1 MFAVTFITQV
11 LNGLQ
16 LGSIYALVAL
26 GYTMVYGIIL
36 LLNFA
41 HGDIIMVGAYISWLV
56 MSKLG
61 LNPAIAVVLSIAG
74 CMLLGVLIDKVAYA
88 PLRDAPRLSIL
99 ITAIGVSY
107 FLENGSQLLFGAD
120 AKVVPAYTS
129 VSNIQVGDLTLSFSA
144 IVTVVVTAIATVVLT
159 FLVQKTKLG
168 KAMRAVSEDMGA
180 ARLMGINVNTTI
192 SFTFA
197 VGSALAGIGAVLY
210 CMAYTQ
216 ASPTMGIMLGTK
228 AFVAAVLG
236 GIGSIP
242 GAVIGGLLV
251 GFAEVFVSAIGLSVW
266 QDAVVFLLLIVVLI
280 VKPTGLLG
288 RPMTEKV

>member
-1 MFAVTFITQV
+1 MFLTQV

-41 HGDIIMVGAYISWLV
+41 HGDIIMFGSYVAWIALV
-56 MSKLG
+56 QLG
-61 LNPAIAVVLSIAG
+61 LNPAIAVLLAVFG
-74 CMLLGVLIDKVAYA
+74 CVVLGVLIDKVAYA
-88 PLRDAPRLSIL
+88 PLREAPRLSIL

-107 FLENGSQLLFGAD
+107 LLENGVQLLLGAD
-120 AKVVPAYTS
+120 AKVVPSIIDLGT
-129 VSNIQVGDLTLSFSA
+129 VQVFGSTLSGTA
-144 IVTVVVTAIATVVLT
+144 LLTVAVTIVATVVLT
-159 FLVQKTKLG
+159 LLVQKTRLG

-180 ARLMGINVNTTI
+180 ARLMGVNVNSTI

-197 VGSALAGIGAVLY
+197 VGSALAGIAAILY
-210 CMAYTQ
+210 TMAYQQ
-216 ASPTMGIMLGTK
+216 ASPTMGVMLGTK

-242 GAVIGGLLV
+242 GAVIGGLIV
-251 GFAEVFVSAIGLSVW
+251 GFSEVFVAAFGLSVW
-266 QDAVVFLLLIVVLI
+266 QDAVVFLLLILVLV

-288 RPMTEKV
+288 RPVTEKV

>member
-1 MFAVTFITQV
+1 VTILTQV

-41 HGDIIMVGAYISWLV
+41 HGDIIMVGAYISWIV
-56 MSKLG
+56 MSQLG
-61 LNPAIAVVLSIAG
+61 LSPVLAIVLSIAG
-74 CMLLGVLIDKVAYA
+74 CAVLGVLIDKVAYQ
-88 PLRDAPRLSIL
+88 PLREAPRMSLL

-107 FLENGSQLLFGAD
+107 FLENGAQLIFGAD
-120 AKVVPAYTS
+120 AKVVPEYFELPNMS
-129 VSNIQVGDLTLSFSA
+129 IGDVSLSANA
-144 IVTVVVTAIATVVLT
+144 IITIVVTAVSTIVLT
-159 FLVQKTKLG
+159 ILVQKTKLG

-180 ARLMGINVNTTI
+180 ARLMGINVNNTI

-210 CMAYTQ
+210 SMAYSQ
-216 ASPTMGIMLGTK
+216 ATPTMGIMLGTK

-266 QDAVVFLLLIVVLI
+266 QDAVVFLLLIIVLVVR
-280 VKPTGLLG
+280 PTGILG

>member
-1 MFAVTFITQV
+1 MFLTQV

-41 HGDIIMVGAYISWLV
+41 HGDIIMFGSYVAWIALV
-56 MSKLG
+56 QLG
-61 LNPAIAVVLSIAG
+61 LNPAIAVLLAIFG
-74 CMLLGVLIDKVAYA
+74 CVVLGVLIDKVAYA
-88 PLRDAPRLSIL
+88 PLREAPRLSIL

-107 FLENGSQLLFGAD
+107 LLENGVQLLLGAD
-120 AKVVPAYTS
+120 TKVVPSIIDLGT
-129 VSNIQVGDLTLSFSA
+129 VQVFGSTLSGTA
-144 IVTVVVTAIATVVLT
+144 LLTVAVTIVATVVLT
-159 FLVQKTKLG
+159 LLVQKTRLG

-180 ARLMGINVNTTI
+180 ARLMGVNVNSTI

-197 VGSALAGIGAVLY
+197 VGSALAGIAAILY
-210 CMAYTQ
+210 SMAYQ
-216 ASPTMGIMLGTK
+216 QVSPTMGVMLGTK

-242 GAVIGGLLV
+242 GAVIGGLIV
-251 GFAEVFVSAIGLSVW
+251 GFSEVFVAAFGLSVW
-266 QDAVVFLLLIVVLI
+266 QDAVVFLLLILVLV

-288 RPMTEKV
+288 RPVTEKV

>member
-1 MFAVTFITQV
+1 MFLTQV

-41 HGDIIMVGAYISWLV
+41 HGDIIMFGSYVAWIALV
-56 MSKLG
+56 QLG
-61 LNPAIAVVLSIAG
+61 LNPAIAVLLAIFG
-74 CMLLGVLIDKVAYA
+74 CVALGVLIDKVAYA
-88 PLRDAPRLSIL
+88 PLREAPRLSIL

-107 FLENGSQLLFGAD
+107 LLENGVQLLLGAD
-120 AKVVPAYTS
+120 AKVVPSIIDLGT
-129 VSNIQVGDLTLSFSA
+129 VQVFGSTLSGTA
-144 IVTVVVTAIATVVLT
+144 LLTVAVTIVATVVLT
-159 FLVQKTKLG
+159 LLVQKTRLG

-180 ARLMGINVNTTI
+180 ARLMGVNVNSTI

-197 VGSALAGIGAVLY
+197 VGSALAGIAAILY
-210 CMAYTQ
+210 SMAYQ
-216 ASPTMGIMLGTK
+216 QVSPTMGVMLGTK

-242 GAVIGGLLV
+242 GAVIGGLIV
-251 GFAEVFVSAIGLSVW
+251 GFSEVFVAAFGLSVW
-266 QDAVVFLLLIVVLI
+266 QDAVVFLLLILVLV

-288 RPMTEKV
+288 RPVTEKV

>member
-1 MFAVTFITQV
+1 MFLTQV

-41 HGDIIMVGAYISWLV
+41 HGDIIMFGSYVAWIALV
-56 MSKLG
+56 QLG
-61 LNPAIAVVLSIAG
+61 LNPAIAVLLAIFG
-74 CMLLGVLIDKVAYA
+74 CVLLGVLIDKVAYA
-88 PLRDAPRLSIL
+88 PLREAPRLSIL

-107 FLENGSQLLFGAD
+107 LLENGVQLLLGAD
-120 AKVVPAYTS
+120 AKVVPSIIDLGT
-129 VSNIQVGDLTLSFSA
+129 VQVFGSTLSGTA
-144 IVTVVVTAIATVVLT
+144 LLTVAATIVATVVLT
-159 FLVQKTKLG
+159 LLVQKTRLG

-180 ARLMGINVNTTI
+180 ARLMGVNVNSTI

-197 VGSALAGIGAVLY
+197 VGSALAGIAAILY
-210 CMAYTQ
+210 SMAYQ
-216 ASPTMGIMLGTK
+216 QVSPTMGVMLGTK

-242 GAVIGGLLV
+242 GAVIGGLIV
-251 GFAEVFVSAIGLSVW
+251 GFSEVFVAAFGLSVW
-266 QDAVVFLLLIVVLI
+266 QDAVVFLLLILVLV

-288 RPMTEKV
+288 RPVTEKV

>member
-1 MFAVTFITQV
+1 MFLTQV

-41 HGDIIMVGAYISWLV
+41 HGDIIMFGSYVAWIALV
-56 MSKLG
+56 QMG
-61 LNPAIAVVLSIAG
+61 LNPALAVLLAIFG
-74 CMLLGVLIDKVAYA
+74 CVVLGVLIDKVAYA
-88 PLRDAPRLSIL
+88 PLREAPRLSIL

-107 FLENGSQLLFGAD
+107 LLENGVQLLLGAD
-120 AKVVPAYTS
+120 AKVVPSIIDLGT
-129 VSNIQVGDLTLSFSA
+129 VQVFGSTLSGTA
-144 IVTVVVTAIATVVLT
+144 LLTVAVTIVATVVLT
-159 FLVQKTKLG
+159 LLVQKTRLG

-180 ARLMGINVNTTI
+180 ARLMGVNVNSTI

-197 VGSALAGIGAVLY
+197 VGSALAGIAAILY
-210 CMAYTQ
+210 STAYQ
-216 ASPTMGIMLGTK
+216 QVSPTMGVMLGTK

-242 GAVIGGLLV
+242 GAVIGGLIV
-251 GFAEVFVSAIGLSVW
+251 GFSEVFVAAFGLSVW
-266 QDAVVFLLLIVVLI
+266 QDAVVFLLLILVLV

-288 RPMTEKV
+288 RPVTEKV

>member
-1 MFAVTFITQV
+1 MFLTQV

-41 HGDIIMVGAYISWLV
+41 HGDIIMFGSYVAWIALV
-56 MSKLG
+56 QLG
-61 LNPAIAVVLSIAG
+61 LNPAIAVLLAIFG
-74 CMLLGVLIDKVAYA
+74 CVVLGVLIDKVAYA
-88 PLRDAPRLSIL
+88 PLREAPRLSTL

-107 FLENGSQLLFGAD
+107 LLENGVQLLLGAD
-120 AKVVPAYTS
+120 AKVVPSIIDLGT
-129 VSNIQVGDLTLSFSA
+129 VQVFGSTLSGTA
-144 IVTVVVTAIATVVLT
+144 LLTVAVTIVATVVLT
-159 FLVQKTKLG
+159 LLVQKTRLG

-180 ARLMGINVNTTI
+180 ARLMGVNVNSTI

-197 VGSALAGIGAVLY
+197 VGSALAGIAAILY
-210 CMAYTQ
+210 SMAYQ
-216 ASPTMGIMLGTK
+216 QVSPTMGVMLGTK

-242 GAVIGGLLV
+242 GAVIGGLIV
-251 GFAEVFVSAIGLSVW
+251 GFSEVFVAAFGLSVW
-266 QDAVVFLLLIVVLI
+266 QDAVVFLLLILVLV

-288 RPMTEKV
+288 RPVTEKV

>member
-1 MFAVTFITQV
+1 MCVVTFLTQL
-11 LNGLQ
+11 LNGLS

-41 HGDIIMVGAYISWLV
+41 HGDIIMVGGYLAWIALSV
-56 MSKLG
+56 LG
-61 LNPAIAVVLSIAG
+61 LHPALAVLMSVGG
-74 CMLLGVLIDKVAYA
+74 CMLLGVVIDKIAYA

-107 FLENGSQLLFGAD
+107 FLENGGQLVFGAA
-120 AKVVPAYTS
+120 AKVVPS
-129 VSNIQVGDLTLSFSA
+129 FGDFGSLSFGD
-144 IVTVVVTAIATVVLT
+144 VTFKGSSILTILVTAAATLILT

-180 ARLMGINVNTTI
+180 ARLMGINVNNTI

-197 VGSALAGIGAVLY
+197 VGSALAGIGSVLY

-216 ASPTMGIMLGTK
+216 ITPTMGIMLGTK

-242 GAVIGGLLV
+242 GAVIGGLIV
-251 GFAEVFVSAIGLSVW
+251 GLAEVAVSAVGLSVW
-266 QDAVVFLLLIVVLI
+266 QDAVVFLLLIIVLVI
-280 VKPTGLLG
+280 KPTGLLG

>member
-1 MFAVTFITQV
+1 MFLTQV

-41 HGDIIMVGAYISWLV
+41 HGDIIMFGSYVAWIALV
-56 MSKLG
+56 QLG
-61 LNPAIAVVLSIAG
+61 LNPAIAVLLAIFG
-74 CMLLGVLIDKVAYA
+74 CVVLGVLIDKVAYA
-88 PLRDAPRLSIL
+88 PLREAPRLSIL

-107 FLENGSQLLFGAD
+107 LLENGVQLLLGAD
-120 AKVVPAYTS
+120 AKVVPSIIDLGT
-129 VSNIQVGDLTLSFSA
+129 VQVFGSTLSGTA
-144 IVTVVVTAIATVVLT
+144 LLTVAVTIVATVVLT
-159 FLVQKTKLG
+159 LLVQKTRLG

-180 ARLMGINVNTTI
+180 ARLMGVNVNSTI

-197 VGSALAGIGAVLY
+197 VGSALAGIAAILY
-210 CMAYTQ
+210 SMAYQ
-216 ASPTMGIMLGTK
+216 QVSPTMGVMLGTK

-242 GAVIGGLLV
+242 GAVIGGFIV
-251 GFAEVFVSAIGLSVW
+251 GFSEVFVAAFGLSVW
-266 QDAVVFLLLIVVLI
+266 QDAVVFLLLILVLV

-288 RPMTEKV
+288 RPVTEKV

>member
-1 MFAVTFITQV
+1 MSFFTQL

-41 HGDIIMVGAYISWLV
+41 HGDIIMAGAYISWIA
-56 MSKLG
+56 MAQLG
-61 LNPAIAVVLSIAG
+61 IHPALAALLSIVG
-74 CMLLGVLIDKVAYA
+74 CMALGVAIDKIAYA
-88 PLRDAPRLSIL
+88 PLREAPRLSVL

-107 FLENGSQLLFGAD
+107 FLESGSQLIFGAD
-120 AKVVPAYTS
+120 AKVVPAFVNLTTVS
-129 VSNIQVGDLTLSFSA
+129 VGSVTLSL
-144 IVTVVVTAIATVVLT
+144 TAILTVAITCISTVVLT
-159 FLVQKTKLG
+159 FLVQKTRLG

-180 ARLMGINVNTTI
+180 ARLMGVNVNSTI

-197 VGSALAGIGAVLY
+197 VGSALAGIGAILY
-210 CMAYTQ
+210 SMAYHQ
-216 ASPTMGIMLGTK
+216 ATPTMGIMLGTK

-242 GAVIGGLLV
+242 GAVVGGLVV
-251 GFAEVFVSAIGLSVW
+251 GFVEVAVAALGLSVW
-266 QDAVVFLLLIVVLI
+266 QDAVVFLLLIVVLV

-288 RPMTEKV
+288 HAVTEKV

>member
-1 MFAVTFITQV
+1 MFLTQV

-41 HGDIIMVGAYISWLV
+41 HGDIIMFGSYVAWIALV
-56 MSKLG
+56 QLG
-61 LNPAIAVVLSIAG
+61 LNPAIAVLLAIFG
-74 CMLLGVLIDKVAYA
+74 CVVLGVLIDKVAYA
-88 PLRDAPRLSIL
+88 PLREAPRLSIL

-107 FLENGSQLLFGAD
+107 LLENGGQLLLGAD
-120 AKVVPAYTS
+120 AKVVPSIIDLGT
-129 VSNIQVGDLTLSFSA
+129 VQVFGSTLSGTA
-144 IVTVVVTAIATVVLT
+144 LLTVAVTIVATVVLT
-159 FLVQKTKLG
+159 LLVQKTRLG

-180 ARLMGINVNTTI
+180 ARLMGVNVNSTI

-197 VGSALAGIGAVLY
+197 VGSALAGIAAILY
-210 CMAYTQ
+210 SMAYQ
-216 ASPTMGIMLGTK
+216 QVSPTMGVMLGTK

-242 GAVIGGLLV
+242 GAVIGGLIV
-251 GFAEVFVSAIGLSVW
+251 GFSEVFVAAFGLSVW
-266 QDAVVFLLLIVVLI
+266 QDAVVFLLLILVLV

-288 RPMTEKV
+288 RPVTEKV

>member
-1 MFAVTFITQV
+1 MFLTQV

-41 HGDIIMVGAYISWLV
+41 HGDIIMFGSYVAWIALV
-56 MSKLG
+56 QLG
-61 LNPAIAVVLSIAG
+61 LNPAIAVLLAVFG
-74 CMLLGVLIDKVAYA
+74 CVVLGVLIDKVAYA
-88 PLRDAPRLSIL
+88 PLREAPRLSIL

-107 FLENGSQLLFGAD
+107 LIENGVQLLLGAD
-120 AKVVPAYTS
+120 AKVVPSIIDLGT
-129 VSNIQVGDLTLSFSA
+129 VQVFGSTLSGTALLTVAVTIVATVILTL
-144 IVTVVVTAIATVVLT
+144 
-159 FLVQKTKLG
+159 LVQKTRLG

-180 ARLMGINVNTTI
+180 ARLMGVNVNSTI

-197 VGSALAGIGAVLY
+197 VGSALAGIAAILY
-210 CMAYTQ
+210 SMAYQ
-216 ASPTMGIMLGTK
+216 QVSPTMGVMLGTK

-242 GAVIGGLLV
+242 GAVIGGLIV
-251 GFAEVFVSAIGLSVW
+251 GFSEVFVAAFGLSVW
-266 QDAVVFLLLIVVLI
+266 QDAVVFLLLILVLV

-288 RPMTEKV
+288 RPVTEKV

>member
-1 MFAVTFITQV
+1 MFLTQV

-41 HGDIIMVGAYISWLV
+41 HGDIIMFGSYVAWIALV
-56 MSKLG
+56 QLG
-61 LNPAIAVVLSIAG
+61 LNPALAVLLAIFG
-74 CMLLGVLIDKVAYA
+74 CVVLGVLIDKVAYA
-88 PLRDAPRLSIL
+88 PLREAPRLSIL

-107 FLENGSQLLFGAD
+107 LLENGVQLLFGAD
-120 AKVVPAYTS
+120 AKVVPSIIDLGT
-129 VSNIQVGDLTLSFSA
+129 VQVFGSTLSGTA
-144 IVTVVVTAIATVVLT
+144 LLTVAVTIVATVVLT
-159 FLVQKTKLG
+159 LLVQKTRLG

-180 ARLMGINVNTTI
+180 ARLMGVNVNSTI

-197 VGSALAGIGAVLY
+197 VGSALAGIAAILY
-210 CMAYTQ
+210 STAYQ
-216 ASPTMGIMLGTK
+216 QVSPTMGVMLGTK

-242 GAVIGGLLV
+242 GAVIGGLIV
-251 GFAEVFVSAIGLSVW
+251 GFSEVFVAAFGLSVW
-266 QDAVVFLLLIVVLI
+266 QDAVVFLLLILVLV

-288 RPMTEKV
+288 RPVTEKV

>member
-1 MFAVTFITQV
+1 MFLTQV

-41 HGDIIMVGAYISWLV
+41 HGDIIMFGSYVAWIALV
-56 MSKLG
+56 QLG
-61 LNPAIAVVLSIAG
+61 LNPAIAVLLAIFG
-74 CMLLGVLIDKVAYA
+74 CVVLGVLIDKVAYA
-88 PLRDAPRLSIL
+88 PLREAPRLSIL

-107 FLENGSQLLFGAD
+107 LLENGVQLLFGAD
-120 AKVVPAYTS
+120 AKVVPSIIDLGT
-129 VSNIQVGDLTLSFSA
+129 VQVFGSTLSGTA
-144 IVTVVVTAIATVVLT
+144 LLTVAVTIVATVVLT
-159 FLVQKTKLG
+159 LLVQKTRLG

-180 ARLMGINVNTTI
+180 ARLMGVNVNSTI

-197 VGSALAGIGAVLY
+197 VGSALAGIAAILY
-210 CMAYTQ
+210 SMAYQ
-216 ASPTMGIMLGTK
+216 QVSPTMGVMLGTK

-242 GAVIGGLLV
+242 GAVIGGLIV
-251 GFAEVFVSAIGLSVW
+251 GFSEVFVAAFGLSVW
-266 QDAVVFLLLIVVLI
+266 QDAVVFLLLILVLV

-288 RPMTEKV
+288 RPVTEKV

>member
-1 MFAVTFITQV
+1 MFLTQV

-41 HGDIIMVGAYISWLV
+41 HGDIIMFGSYVAWIALV
-56 MSKLG
+56 QLG
-61 LNPAIAVVLSIAG
+61 LNPAIAVLLAIFG
-74 CMLLGVLIDKVAYA
+74 CVVLGVLIDKVAYA
-88 PLRDAPRLSIL
+88 PLREAPRLFIL

-107 FLENGSQLLFGAD
+107 LLENGVQLLLGAD
-120 AKVVPAYTS
+120 AKVVPSIIDLGT
-129 VSNIQVGDLTLSFSA
+129 VQVFGSTLSGTA
-144 IVTVVVTAIATVVLT
+144 LLTVAVTIVATVVLT
-159 FLVQKTKLG
+159 LLVQKTRLG

-180 ARLMGINVNTTI
+180 ARLMGVNVNSTI

-197 VGSALAGIGAVLY
+197 VGSALAGIAAILY
-210 CMAYTQ
+210 TMAYQ
-216 ASPTMGIMLGTK
+216 QVSPTMGVMLGTK

-242 GAVIGGLLV
+242 GAVIGGLIV
-251 GFAEVFVSAIGLSVW
+251 GFSEVFVAAFGLSVW
-266 QDAVVFLLLIVVLI
+266 QDAVVFLLLILVLV

-288 RPMTEKV
+288 RPVTEKV

>member
-1 MFAVTFITQV
+1 MFLTQV

-41 HGDIIMVGAYISWLV
+41 HGDIIMFGSYVAWIALV
-56 MSKLG
+56 QLG
-61 LNPAIAVVLSIAG
+61 LNPAIAVLLAVFG
-74 CMLLGVLIDKVAYA
+74 CVVLGVLIDKVAYA
-88 PLRDAPRLSIL
+88 PLREAPRLSYL
-99 ITAIGVSY
+99 
-107 FLENGSQLLFGAD
+107 LENGVQLLLGAD
-120 AKVVPAYTS
+120 AKVVPSIIDLGT
-129 VSNIQVGDLTLSFSA
+129 VQVFGSTLSGTA
-144 IVTVVVTAIATVVLT
+144 LLTVAVTIVATVVLT
-159 FLVQKTKLG
+159 LLVQKTRLG

-180 ARLMGINVNTTI
+180 ARLMGVNVNSTI

-197 VGSALAGIGAVLY
+197 VGSALAGIAAILY
-210 CMAYTQ
+210 SMAYQ
-216 ASPTMGIMLGTK
+216 QVSPTMGVMLGTK

-242 GAVIGGLLV
+242 GAVIGGLIV
-251 GFAEVFVSAIGLSVW
+251 GFSEVFVAAFGLSVW
-266 QDAVVFLLLIVVLI
+266 QDAVVFLLLILVLV

-288 RPMTEKV
+288 RPVTEKV

>member
-1 MFAVTFITQV
+1 MFLTQV

-41 HGDIIMVGAYISWLV
+41 HGDIIMFGSYVAWIALV
-56 MSKLG
+56 QLG
-61 LNPAIAVVLSIAG
+61 LNPAIAVLLAIFG
-74 CMLLGVLIDKVAYA
+74 CVVLGVLIDKVAYA
-88 PLRDAPRLSIL
+88 PLREAPRLSIL

-107 FLENGSQLLFGAD
+107 LLENCVQLLLGAD
-120 AKVVPAYTS
+120 AKVVPSIIDLGT
-129 VSNIQVGDLTLSFSA
+129 VQVFGSTLSGTA
-144 IVTVVVTAIATVVLT
+144 LLTVAVTIVATVVLT
-159 FLVQKTKLG
+159 LLVQKTRLG

-180 ARLMGINVNTTI
+180 ARLMGVNVNSTI

-197 VGSALAGIGAVLY
+197 VGSALAGIAAILY
-210 CMAYTQ
+210 SMAYQ
-216 ASPTMGIMLGTK
+216 QVSPTMGVMLGTK

-242 GAVIGGLLV
+242 GAVIGGLIV
-251 GFAEVFVSAIGLSVW
+251 GFSEVFVAAFGLSVW
-266 QDAVVFLLLIVVLI
+266 QDAVVFLLLILVLV

-288 RPMTEKV
+288 RPVTEKV

>member
-1 MFAVTFITQV
+1 MFLTQV

-41 HGDIIMVGAYISWLV
+41 HGDIIMFGSYVAWIALV
-56 MSKLG
+56 QLG
-61 LNPAIAVVLSIAG
+61 LNPAIAVLLAIFG
-74 CMLLGVLIDKVAYA
+74 CVLLGVLIDKVAYA
-88 PLRDAPRLSIL
+88 PLREAPRLSIL

-107 FLENGSQLLFGAD
+107 LLENGVQLLLGAD
-120 AKVVPAYTS
+120 AKVVPSIIDLGT
-129 VSNIQVGDLTLSFSA
+129 VQVFGSTLSGTA
-144 IVTVVVTAIATVVLT
+144 LLTVAVTIVATVVLT
-159 FLVQKTKLG
+159 LLVQNTRLG

-180 ARLMGINVNTTI
+180 ARLMGVNVNSTI

-197 VGSALAGIGAVLY
+197 VGSALAGIAAILY
-210 CMAYTQ
+210 SMAYQ
-216 ASPTMGIMLGTK
+216 QVSPTMGVMLGTK

-242 GAVIGGLLV
+242 GAVIGGLIV
-251 GFAEVFVSAIGLSVW
+251 GFSEVFVAAFGLSVW
-266 QDAVVFLLLIVVLI
+266 QDAVVFLLLILVLV

-288 RPMTEKV
+288 RPVTEKV

>member
-1 MFAVTFITQV
+1 MFLTQV

-41 HGDIIMVGAYISWLV
+41 HGDIIMFGSYVAWIALV
-56 MSKLG
+56 QLG
-61 LNPAIAVVLSIAG
+61 LNPAIAVLLAIFG
-74 CMLLGVLIDKVAYA
+74 CVVLGVLIDKVAYA
-88 PLRDAPRLSIL
+88 PLREAPRLSIL

-107 FLENGSQLLFGAD
+107 LLENGVQLLLGAD
-120 AKVVPAYTS
+120 AKVVPSIIDLGT
-129 VSNIQVGDLTLSFSA
+129 VQVFGSTLSGTA
-144 IVTVVVTAIATVVLT
+144 LLTVAVTIVATVVLPL
-159 FLVQKTKLG
+159 LVQKTRLG

-180 ARLMGINVNTTI
+180 ARLMGVNVNSTI

-197 VGSALAGIGAVLY
+197 VGSALAGIAAILY
-210 CMAYTQ
+210 SMAYQ
-216 ASPTMGIMLGTK
+216 QVSPTMGVMLGTK

-242 GAVIGGLLV
+242 GAVIGGLIV
-251 GFAEVFVSAIGLSVW
+251 GFSEVFVAAFGLSVW
-266 QDAVVFLLLIVVLI
+266 QDAVVFLLLILVLV

-288 RPMTEKV
+288 RPVTEKV

>member
-1 MFAVTFITQV
+1 MFLTQV

-41 HGDIIMVGAYISWLV
+41 HGDIIMFGSYVAWIALV
-56 MSKLG
+56 QLG
-61 LNPAIAVVLSIAG
+61 LNPAIAVLLAIFG
-74 CMLLGVLIDKVAYA
+74 CVLLGVLIDKVAYA
-88 PLRDAPRLSIL
+88 PLREAPRLSIL

-107 FLENGSQLLFGAD
+107 LLENGVQLLLGAD
-120 AKVVPAYTS
+120 AKVVPSIIDLGT
-129 VSNIQVGDLTLSFSA
+129 VQVFGSTLSGTA
-144 IVTVVVTAIATVVLT
+144 LLTVAVTIVATVVLT
-159 FLVQKTKLG
+159 LLVQKTRLG

-180 ARLMGINVNTTI
+180 ARLMGVNVNSTI

-197 VGSALAGIGAVLY
+197 VGSALAGIAAVLY
-210 CMAYTQ
+210 SMAYQ
-216 ASPTMGIMLGTK
+216 QVSPTMGVMLGTK

-242 GAVIGGLLV
+242 GAVIGGLIV
-251 GFAEVFVSAIGLSVW
+251 GFSEVFVAAFGLSVW
-266 QDAVVFLLLIVVLI
+266 QDAVVFLLLILVLV

-288 RPMTEKV
+288 RPVTEKV

>member
-1 MFAVTFITQV
+1 MFLTQV

-41 HGDIIMVGAYISWLV
+41 HGDIIMFGSYVAWIALV
-56 MSKLG
+56 QLG
-61 LNPAIAVVLSIAG
+61 LNPAIAVLLAIFG
-74 CMLLGVLIDKVAYA
+74 CVVLGVLIDKVAYA
-88 PLRDAPRLSIL
+88 PLREAPRLSIL

-107 FLENGSQLLFGAD
+107 LLENGVQLLLGAD
-120 AKVVPAYTS
+120 AKVVPSIIDLGT
-129 VSNIQVGDLTLSFSA
+129 VQVFGSTLSGTA
-144 IVTVVVTAIATVVLT
+144 LLTVAVTIVATVVLT
-159 FLVQKTKLG
+159 LLVQKTRLG

-180 ARLMGINVNTTI
+180 ARLMGVNVNITI

-197 VGSALAGIGAVLY
+197 VGSALAGIAAILY
-210 CMAYTQ
+210 SMAYQ
-216 ASPTMGIMLGTK
+216 QVSPTMGVMLGTK

-242 GAVIGGLLV
+242 GAVIGGLIV
-251 GFAEVFVSAIGLSVW
+251 GFSEVFVAAFGLSVW
-266 QDAVVFLLLIVVLI
+266 QDAVVFLLLILVLV

-288 RPMTEKV
+288 RPVTEKV

>member
-1 MFAVTFITQV
+1 MFLTQV

-41 HGDIIMVGAYISWLV
+41 HGDIIMFGSYVAWIALV
-56 MSKLG
+56 QLG
-61 LNPAIAVVLSIAG
+61 LNPAIAVLLAIFG
-74 CMLLGVLIDKVAYA
+74 CVVLGVLIDKVAYA
-88 PLRDAPRLSIL
+88 PLREAPRLSSL
-99 ITAIGVSY
+99 SPAIGVSY
-107 FLENGSQLLFGAD
+107 LLEYGVQRLLGAD
-120 AKVVPAYTS
+120 AKVVPSIIDLGT
-129 VSNIQVGDLTLSFSA
+129 VQVFGSTLSGTA
-144 IVTVVVTAIATVVLT
+144 LLTVAVTIVATVVLT
-159 FLVQKTKLG
+159 LLVQKTRLG

-180 ARLMGINVNTTI
+180 ARLMGVNVNSTI

-197 VGSALAGIGAVLY
+197 VGSALAGIAAILY
-210 CMAYTQ
+210 TMAYQ
-216 ASPTMGIMLGTK
+216 QVSPTMGVMLGTK

-242 GAVIGGLLV
+242 GAVIGGLIV
-251 GFAEVFVSAIGLSVW
+251 GFSEVFVAAFGLSVW
-266 QDAVVFLLLIVVLI
+266 QDAVVFLLLILVLV

-288 RPMTEKV
+288 RPVTEKV

>member
-1 MFAVTFITQV
+1 MSPVSFFTQL

-41 HGDIIMVGAYISWLV
+41 HGDIIMAGAYISWIA
-56 MSKLG
+56 MAQLG
-61 LNPAIAVVLSIAG
+61 IHPALAALLSIVG
-74 CMLLGVLIDKVAYA
+74 CMALGVAIDKIAYA
-88 PLRDAPRLSIL
+88 PLREAPRLSVL

-107 FLENGSQLLFGAD
+107 FLESGSQLIFGAD
-120 AKVVPAYTS
+120 AKVVPTFVNLTTVS
-129 VSNIQVGDLTLSFSA
+129 VGSVTLSL
-144 IVTVVVTAIATVVLT
+144 TAILTVAITCISTVVLT
-159 FLVQKTKLG
+159 FLVQKTRLG

-180 ARLMGINVNTTI
+180 ARLMGVNVNSTI

-197 VGSALAGIGAVLY
+197 VGSALAGIGAILY
-210 CMAYTQ
+210 SMAYHQ
-216 ASPTMGIMLGTK
+216 ATPTMGIMLGTK

-242 GAVIGGLLV
+242 GAVVGGLVV
-251 GFAEVFVSAIGLSVW
+251 GFVEVAVAALGLSVW
-266 QDAVVFLLLIVVLI
+266 QDAVVFLLLIVVLV

-288 RPMTEKV
+288 HAVTEKV

>member
-1 MFAVTFITQV
+1 MFLTQV

-41 HGDIIMVGAYISWLV
+41 HGDIIMFGSYVAWIALV
-56 MSKLG
+56 QLG
-61 LNPAIAVVLSIAG
+61 LNPAIAVLLAIFG
-74 CMLLGVLIDKVAYA
+74 CVVLGVLIDKVAYA
-88 PLRDAPRLSIL
+88 PLREAPRLSIL

-107 FLENGSQLLFGAD
+107 LLENGVQLLLGAD
-120 AKVVPAYTS
+120 AKVVPSIIDLGT
-129 VSNIQVGDLTLSFSA
+129 VQVFGSTLSGTA
-144 IVTVVVTAIATVVLT
+144 LLTVTVTIVATVVLT
-159 FLVQKTKLG
+159 LLVQKTRLG

-180 ARLMGINVNTTI
+180 ARLMGVNVNSTI

-197 VGSALAGIGAVLY
+197 VGSALAGIAAILY
-210 CMAYTQ
+210 SMAYQ
-216 ASPTMGIMLGTK
+216 QVSPTMGVMLGTK

-242 GAVIGGLLV
+242 GAVIGGLIV
-251 GFAEVFVSAIGLSVW
+251 GFSEVFVAAFGLSVW
-266 QDAVVFLLLIVVLI
+266 QDAVVFLLLILVLV

-288 RPMTEKV
+288 RPVTEKV

>member
-1 MFAVTFITQV
+1 MSPVSFFTQL

-41 HGDIIMVGAYISWLV
+41 HGDIIMAGAYISWIA
-56 MSKLG
+56 MAQLG
-61 LNPAIAVVLSIAG
+61 IHPALAALLSIVG
-74 CMLLGVLIDKVAYA
+74 CMALGVAIDKIAYA
-88 PLRDAPRLSIL
+88 PLREAPRLSVL

-107 FLENGSQLLFGAD
+107 FLESGSQLIFGAD
-120 AKVVPAYTS
+120 AKVVPTFVNLTTVS
-129 VSNIQVGDLTLSFSA
+129 VGSVTLSL
-144 IVTVVVTAIATVVLT
+144 TAILTVAVTCISTVILT
-159 FLVQKTKLG
+159 FLVQKTRLG

-180 ARLMGINVNTTI
+180 ARLMGVNVNSTI

-197 VGSALAGIGAVLY
+197 VGSALAGIGAILY
-210 CMAYTQ
+210 SMAYHQ
-216 ASPTMGIMLGTK
+216 ATPTMGIMLGTK

-242 GAVIGGLLV
+242 GAVVGGLVV
-251 GFAEVFVSAIGLSVW
+251 GFVEVAVAALGLSVW
-266 QDAVVFLLLIVVLI
+266 QDAVVFLLLIVVLV

-288 RPMTEKV
+288 HAVTEKV

>member
-1 MFAVTFITQV
+1 MFLTQV

-41 HGDIIMVGAYISWLV
+41 HGDIIMFGSYVAWIALV
-56 MSKLG
+56 QLG
-61 LNPAIAVVLSIAG
+61 LNPALAVLLAIFG
-74 CMLLGVLIDKVAYA
+74 CVVLGVLIDKVAYA
-88 PLRDAPRLSIL
+88 PLREAPRLSIL

-107 FLENGSQLLFGAD
+107 LLENGVQLLLGAD
-120 AKVVPAYTS
+120 AKVVPS
-129 VSNIQVGDLTLSFSA
+129 IIDLGTVQLFGSTLSGTA
-144 IVTVVVTAIATVVLT
+144 LLTVAVTIVATVVLT
-159 FLVQKTKLG
+159 LLVQKTRLG

-180 ARLMGINVNTTI
+180 ARLMGVNVNSTI

-197 VGSALAGIGAVLY
+197 VGSALAGIAAILY
-210 CMAYTQ
+210 SMAYQ
-216 ASPTMGIMLGTK
+216 QVSPTMGVMLGTK

-242 GAVIGGLLV
+242 GAVIGGLIV
-251 GFAEVFVSAIGLSVW
+251 GFSEVFVAAFGLSVW
-266 QDAVVFLLLIVVLI
+266 QDAVVFLLLILVLV

-288 RPMTEKV
+288 RPVTEKV

>member
-1 MFAVTFITQV
+1 MTLITQI

-16 LGSIYALVAL
+16 LGSVYALVAL

-41 HGDIIMVGAYISWLV
+41 HGDIIMVGAYVSWII
-56 MSKLG
+56 MAQLG
-61 LNPAIAVVLSIAG
+61 LSPVLAVFMSILA
-74 CMLLGVLIDKVAYA
+74 CTLLGVLIDKVAYA
-88 PLRDAPRLSIL
+88 PLRNAPRLSIL

-107 FLENGSQLLFGAD
+107 FLENGAQLVFGAD
-120 AKVVPAYTS
+120 AKVVPAYTDI
-129 VSNIQVGDLTLSFSA
+129 NTIEVGGLSLSFTA
-144 IVTVVVTAIATVVLT
+144 ILTIIVTAISTIVLT
-159 FLVQKTKLG
+159 ILVQKTKLG

-180 ARLMGINVNTTI
+180 ARLMGINVNNTI

-210 CMAYTQ
+210 SMAYSQ
-216 ASPTMGIMLGTK
+216 ATPTMGMMLGTK

-251 GFAEVFVSAIGLSVW
+251 GFAEVFVSAIGLSTW
-266 QDAVVFLLLIVVLI
+266 KDAVVFLLLIIVLI
-280 VKPTGLLG
+280 VKPTGILG
-288 RPMTEKV
+288 RTMNEKV

>member
-1 MFAVTFITQV
+1 MFLTQV

-41 HGDIIMVGAYISWLV
+41 HGDIIMFGSYVAWIALV
-56 MSKLG
+56 QLG
-61 LNPAIAVVLSIAG
+61 LNPAIAVLLAVFG
-74 CMLLGVLIDKVAYA
+74 CVVLGVLIDKVAYA
-88 PLRDAPRLSIL
+88 PLREAPRLSIL

-107 FLENGSQLLFGAD
+107 LLENGVQLLLGAD
-120 AKVVPAYTS
+120 AKVIPSIIDLGTV
-129 VSNIQVGDLTLSFSA
+129 QVFGSTLSGTA
-144 IVTVVVTAIATVVLT
+144 LLTVAVTIVATVVLT
-159 FLVQKTKLG
+159 VLVQKTRLG

-180 ARLMGINVNTTI
+180 ARLMGVNVNSTI

-197 VGSALAGIGAVLY
+197 VGSALAGIAAILY
-210 CMAYTQ
+210 SMAYQ
-216 ASPTMGIMLGTK
+216 QVSPTMGVMLGTK

-242 GAVIGGLLV
+242 GAVIGGLIV
-251 GFAEVFVSAIGLSVW
+251 GFSEVFVAAFGLSVW
-266 QDAVVFLLLIVVLI
+266 QDAVVFLLLILVLV

-288 RPMTEKV
+288 QPVTEKV

>member
-1 MFAVTFITQV
+1 MFLTQV

-41 HGDIIMVGAYISWLV
+41 HGDIIMFGSYVAWIALV
-56 MSKLG
+56 QLG
-61 LNPAIAVVLSIAG
+61 LNPAIAVLLAIFG
-74 CMLLGVLIDKVAYA
+74 CVLLGVLIDKVAYA
-88 PLRDAPRLSIL
+88 PLREAPRLSIL

-107 FLENGSQLLFGAD
+107 LLENGVQLLLGAD
-120 AKVVPAYTS
+120 AKVVPSIIDLGT
-129 VSNIQVGDLTLSFSA
+129 VQVFGSTLSGTA
-144 IVTVVVTAIATVVLT
+144 LLTVAVTIVATVVLT
-159 FLVQKTKLG
+159 LLVQKTRLG

-180 ARLMGINVNTTI
+180 ARLMGVNVNSTI

-197 VGSALAGIGAVLY
+197 VGSALAGIAAILY
-210 CMAYTQ
+210 SMAYQ
-216 ASPTMGIMLGTK
+216 QVSPTMGVMLGTK

-242 GAVIGGLLV
+242 GAVIGGLIV
-251 GFAEVFVSAIGLSVW
+251 GFSEVFVAVFGLSVW
-266 QDAVVFLLLIVVLI
+266 QDAVVFLLLILVLV

-288 RPMTEKV
+288 RPVTEKV

>member
-1 MFAVTFITQV
+1 MSFFTQL

-41 HGDIIMVGAYISWLV
+41 HGDIIMAGAYISWIA
-56 MSKLG
+56 MAQLG
-61 LNPAIAVVLSIAG
+61 MHPALAALLSIVG
-74 CMLLGVLIDKVAYA
+74 CMALGVAIDKIAYA
-88 PLRDAPRLSIL
+88 PLREAPRLSVL

-107 FLENGSQLLFGAD
+107 FLESGSQLIFGAD
-120 AKVVPAYTS
+120 AKVVPTFVNLTTVSFGS
-129 VSNIQVGDLTLSFSA
+129 VTLSL
-144 IVTVVVTAIATVVLT
+144 TAILTVAVTCISTVILT
-159 FLVQKTKLG
+159 FLVQKTRLG

-180 ARLMGINVNTTI
+180 ARLMGVNVNSTI

-197 VGSALAGIGAVLY
+197 VGSALAGIGAILY
-210 CMAYTQ
+210 SMAYHQ
-216 ASPTMGIMLGTK
+216 ATPTMGIMLGTK

-242 GAVIGGLLV
+242 GAVVGGLVV
-251 GFAEVFVSAIGLSVW
+251 GFVEVAVAALGLSVW
-266 QDAVVFLLLIVVLI
+266 QDAVVFLLLIVVLV

-288 RPMTEKV
+288 HAVTEKV

>member
-1 MFAVTFITQV
+1 MFLTQV

-41 HGDIIMVGAYISWLV
+41 HGDIIMFGSYVAWIALV
-56 MSKLG
+56 QLG
-61 LNPAIAVVLSIAG
+61 LNPAIAVLLAIFG
-74 CMLLGVLIDKVAYA
+74 CVGLGVLIDKVAYA
-88 PLRDAPRLSIL
+88 PLREAPRLSIL

-107 FLENGSQLLFGAD
+107 LLENGVQLLLGAD
-120 AKVVPAYTS
+120 AKVVPSIIDLGT
-129 VSNIQVGDLTLSFSA
+129 VQVFGSTLSGTA
-144 IVTVVVTAIATVVLT
+144 LLTVAVTIVATVVLT
-159 FLVQKTKLG
+159 LLVQKTRLG

-180 ARLMGINVNTTI
+180 ARLMGVNVNSTI

-197 VGSALAGIGAVLY
+197 VGSALAGIAAILY
-210 CMAYTQ
+210 SMAYQ
-216 ASPTMGIMLGTK
+216 QVSPTMGVMLGTK

-242 GAVIGGLLV
+242 GAVIGGLIV
-251 GFAEVFVSAIGLSVW
+251 GFSEVFVAAFGLSVW
-266 QDAVVFLLLIVVLI
+266 QDAVVFLLLILVLV

-288 RPMTEKV
+288 RPVTEKV

>member
-1 MFAVTFITQV
+1 MFLTQV

-41 HGDIIMVGAYISWLV
+41 HGDIIMFGSYVAWIALV
-56 MSKLG
+56 QLG
-61 LNPAIAVVLSIAG
+61 LNPAIAVLLAVFG
-74 CMLLGVLIDKVAYA
+74 CVVLGVLIDKVAYA
-88 PLRDAPRLSIL
+88 PLREAPRLSIL

-107 FLENGSQLLFGAD
+107 LLENGVQLLLGAD
-120 AKVVPAYTS
+120 AKVVPSIIDLGT
-129 VSNIQVGDLTLSFSA
+129 VQVFGSTLSGTA
-144 IVTVVVTAIATVVLT
+144 LLTVAVTIVATVVLT
-159 FLVQKTKLG
+159 LLVQKTRLG

-180 ARLMGINVNTTI
+180 ARLMGVNVNSTI

-197 VGSALAGIGAVLY
+197 VGSALAGIAAILY
-210 CMAYTQ
+210 SMAYQQ
-216 ASPTMGIMLGTK
+216 ASPTMGVMLGTK

-242 GAVIGGLLV
+242 GAVIGGLIV
-251 GFAEVFVSAIGLSVW
+251 GFSEVFVAAFGLSVW
-266 QDAVVFLLLIVVLI
+266 QDAVVFLLLILVLV

-288 RPMTEKV
+288 RPVTEKV

>member
-1 MFAVTFITQV
+1 MFLTQV

-41 HGDIIMVGAYISWLV
+41 HGDIIMFGSYVAWIALV
-56 MSKLG
+56 QLG
-61 LNPAIAVVLSIAG
+61 LNPAIAVLLAIFG
-74 CMLLGVLIDKVAYA
+74 CVLLGVLIDKVAYA
-88 PLRDAPRLSIL
+88 PLREAPRLSIL

-107 FLENGSQLLFGAD
+107 LLENGVQLLLGAD
-120 AKVVPAYTS
+120 AKVVPSIIDLGT
-129 VSNIQVGDLTLSFSA
+129 VQVFGSTLSGTA
-144 IVTVVVTAIATVVLT
+144 LLTVAVTIVATVVLT
-159 FLVQKTKLG
+159 LLVQKTRLG

-180 ARLMGINVNTTI
+180 ARLMGVNVNSTI

-197 VGSALAGIGAVLY
+197 VGSALAGIAAILY
-210 CMAYTQ
+210 SMAYQ
-216 ASPTMGIMLGTK
+216 QVSPTMGVMLGTK

-242 GAVIGGLLV
+242 GAVIGGLIV
-251 GFAEVFVSAIGLSVW
+251 GFSEVFAAAFGLSVW
-266 QDAVVFLLLIVVLI
+266 QDAVVFLLLILVLV

-288 RPMTEKV
+288 RPVTEKV

>member
-1 MFAVTFITQV
+1 MFLTQV

-26 GYTMVYGIIL
+26 GYTMVYDIIL

-41 HGDIIMVGAYISWLV
+41 HGDIIMFGSYVAWIALV
-56 MSKLG
+56 QLG
-61 LNPAIAVVLSIAG
+61 LNPALAVLLAIFG
-74 CMLLGVLIDKVAYA
+74 CVVLGVLIDKVAYA
-88 PLRDAPRLSIL
+88 PLREAPRLSIL

-107 FLENGSQLLFGAD
+107 LLENGVQLLLGAD
-120 AKVVPAYTS
+120 AKVVPSIIDLGT
-129 VSNIQVGDLTLSFSA
+129 VQVFGSTLSGTA
-144 IVTVVVTAIATVVLT
+144 LLTVAVTIVATVVLT
-159 FLVQKTKLG
+159 LLVQKTRLG

-180 ARLMGINVNTTI
+180 ARLMGVNVNSTI

-197 VGSALAGIGAVLY
+197 VGSALAGIAAILY
-210 CMAYTQ
+210 SMAYQ
-216 ASPTMGIMLGTK
+216 QVSPTMGVMLGTK

-242 GAVIGGLLV
+242 GAVIGGLIV
-251 GFAEVFVSAIGLSVW
+251 GFSEVFVAAFGLSVW
-266 QDAVVFLLLIVVLI
+266 QDAVVFLLLILVLV

-288 RPMTEKV
+288 RPVTEKV

>member
-1 MFAVTFITQV
+1 MTILTQV

-41 HGDIIMVGAYISWLV
+41 HGDIIMVGAYISWIV
-56 MSKLG
+56 MSQLG
-61 LNPAIAVVLSIAG
+61 LSPVLAIVLSIAG
-74 CMLLGVLIDKVAYA
+74 CAALGVLIDKVAYQ
-88 PLRDAPRLSIL
+88 PLREAPRMSLL

-107 FLENGSQLLFGAD
+107 FLENGAQLVFGAD
-120 AKVVPAYTS
+120 AKVVPEYFELPNMS
-129 VSNIQVGDLTLSFSA
+129 IGDVSLSANA
-144 IVTVVVTAIATVVLT
+144 IITIVVTAVSTIVLT
-159 FLVQKTKLG
+159 ILVQKTKLG

-180 ARLMGINVNTTI
+180 ARLMGINVNNTI

-210 CMAYTQ
+210 SMAYSQ
-216 ASPTMGIMLGTK
+216 ATPTMGIMLGTK

-266 QDAVVFLLLIVVLI
+266 QDAVVFLLLIIVLVVR
-280 VKPTGLLG
+280 PTGILG

>member
-1 MFAVTFITQV
+1 MFLTQV

-41 HGDIIMVGAYISWLV
+41 HGDIIMFGSYVAWIALV
-56 MSKLG
+56 QLG
-61 LNPAIAVVLSIAG
+61 LNPAIAVLLAIFG
-74 CMLLGVLIDKVAYA
+74 CVVLGVLIDKVAYA
-88 PLRDAPRLSIL
+88 PLREAPRLSIL

-107 FLENGSQLLFGAD
+107 LLDNGVQLLLGAD
-120 AKVVPAYTS
+120 AKVVPSIIDLGT
-129 VSNIQVGDLTLSFSA
+129 VQVFGSTLSGTA
-144 IVTVVVTAIATVVLT
+144 LLTVAVTIVATVVLT
-159 FLVQKTKLG
+159 LLVQKTRLG

-180 ARLMGINVNTTI
+180 ARLMGVNVNSTI

-197 VGSALAGIGAVLY
+197 VGSALAGIAAILY
-210 CMAYTQ
+210 SMAYQ
-216 ASPTMGIMLGTK
+216 QVSPTMGVMLGTK

-242 GAVIGGLLV
+242 GAVIGGLIV
-251 GFAEVFVSAIGLSVW
+251 GFSEVFVAAFGLSVW
-266 QDAVVFLLLIVVLI
+266 QDAVVFLLLILVLV

-288 RPMTEKV
+288 RPVTEKV

>member
-1 MFAVTFITQV
+1 MFLTQV

-41 HGDIIMVGAYISWLV
+41 HGDIIMFGSYVAWIALV
-56 MSKLG
+56 QLG
-61 LNPAIAVVLSIAG
+61 LNPAIAVLLAIFG
-74 CMLLGVLIDKVAYA
+74 CVVLGVLIDKVAYA
-88 PLRDAPRLSIL
+88 PLREAPRLSIL

-107 FLENGSQLLFGAD
+107 LLENGVQLLLGAD
-120 AKVVPAYTS
+120 AKVVPSIIDLGT
-129 VSNIQVGDLTLSFSA
+129 VQVFGSTLSGTA
-144 IVTVVVTAIATVVLT
+144 LLTVAVTIVATVVLT
-159 FLVQKTKLG
+159 LLVQKTRLG

-180 ARLMGINVNTTI
+180 ARLMGVNVNSTI

-197 VGSALAGIGAVLY
+197 VGSALAGIAAILY
-210 CMAYTQ
+210 TMAYQ
-216 ASPTMGIMLGTK
+216 QVSPTMGVMLGTK

-242 GAVIGGLLV
+242 GAVIGGLIV
-251 GFAEVFVSAIGLSVW
+251 GFSEVFVAAFGLSVW
-266 QDAVVFLLLIVVLI
+266 QDAVVFLLLILVLV

-288 RPMTEKV
+288 RPVTEKV

>member
-1 MFAVTFITQV
+1 MTFITQV

-61 LNPAIAVVLSIAG
+61 LNPAIAVVLSIVG

-144 IVTVVVTAIATVVLT
+144 IVTVVVTAVATVVLT

-216 ASPTMGIMLGTK
+216 TSPTMGIMLGTK

>member
-1 MFAVTFITQV
+1 MFLTQV

-41 HGDIIMVGAYISWLV
+41 HGDIIMFGSYVAWIALV
-56 MSKLG
+56 QLG
-61 LNPAIAVVLSIAG
+61 LNPAIAVLLAIFG
-74 CMLLGVLIDKVAYA
+74 CVLLGVLIDKVAYA
-88 PLRDAPRLSIL
+88 PLREAPRLSIL

-107 FLENGSQLLFGAD
+107 LLENGVQLLLGAD
-120 AKVVPAYTS
+120 AKVVPSIIDLGT
-129 VSNIQVGDLTLSFSA
+129 VQVFGSTLSGTA
-144 IVTVVVTAIATVVLT
+144 LLTVAVTIVATVVLT
-159 FLVQKTKLG
+159 VLVQKTRLG

-180 ARLMGINVNTTI
+180 ARLMGVNVNSTI

-197 VGSALAGIGAVLY
+197 VGSALAGIAAILY
-210 CMAYTQ
+210 SMAYQ
-216 ASPTMGIMLGTK
+216 QVSPTMGVMLGTK

-242 GAVIGGLLV
+242 GAVIGGLIV
-251 GFAEVFVSAIGLSVW
+251 GFSEVFVAAFGLSVW
-266 QDAVVFLLLIVVLI
+266 QDAVVFLLLILVLV

-288 RPMTEKV
+288 RPVTEKV

>member
-1 MFAVTFITQV
+1 MSFFTQL

-41 HGDIIMVGAYISWLV
+41 HGDIIMVGAYISWIA
-56 MSKLG
+56 MAQLG
-61 LNPAIAVVLSIAG
+61 MHPALAALLSIVG
-74 CMLLGVLIDKVAYA
+74 CMALGVAIDKIAYA
-88 PLRDAPRLSIL
+88 PLREAPRLSVL

-107 FLENGSQLLFGAD
+107 FLESGSQLIFGAD
-120 AKVVPAYTS
+120 AKVVPAFVNLTTVS
-129 VSNIQVGDLTLSFSA
+129 VGSVTLSL
-144 IVTVVVTAIATVVLT
+144 TAILTVAITCISTVVLT
-159 FLVQKTKLG
+159 FLVQKTRLG

-180 ARLMGINVNTTI
+180 ARLMGVNVNSTI

-197 VGSALAGIGAVLY
+197 VGSALAGIGAILY
-210 CMAYTQ
+210 SMAYHQ
-216 ASPTMGIMLGTK
+216 ATPTMGIMLGTK

-242 GAVIGGLLV
+242 GAVVGGLVV
-251 GFAEVFVSAIGLSVW
+251 GFVEVAVAALGLSVW
-266 QDAVVFLLLIVVLI
+266 QDAVVFLLLIVVLV

-288 RPMTEKV
+288 HAVTEKV